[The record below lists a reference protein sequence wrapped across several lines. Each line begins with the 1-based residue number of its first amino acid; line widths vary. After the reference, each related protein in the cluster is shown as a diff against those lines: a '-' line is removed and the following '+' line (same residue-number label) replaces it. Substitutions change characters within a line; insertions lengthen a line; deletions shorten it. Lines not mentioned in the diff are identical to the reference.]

1 MQLVYTWW
9 RDAKTLGY
17 PQHALK
23 RSDLTG
29 HQQLNPKVHA
39 SSSFHLVGPFEDII
53 SGCYTRHV
61 RILSTVELERE
72 TKACTGAS
80 NVGL

>member
-9 RDAKTLGY
+9 RNAKTLGL

-39 SSSFHLVGPFEDII
+39 SSSFHLAVPFEDTI
-53 SGCYTRHV
+53 SGCHTSMSV
-61 RILSTVELERE
+61 SCVLLNCDERPRLVQARAE
-72 TKACTGAS
+72 
-80 NVGL
+80 

>member
-9 RDAKTLGY
+9 RKAKTLGL

-39 SSSFHLVGPFEDII
+39 SSSFHLAVPFEDTI
-53 SGCYTRHV
+53 SGCYTSMSVSCVLSSWVERQRLV
-61 RILSTVELERE
+61 RAR
-72 TKACTGAS
+72 AM
-80 NVGL
+80 